1 MDSRTKEKKQEKE
14 GTKAR
19 KNEGEKKRKNMK
31 LHELM

>member
-19 KNEGEKKRKNMK
+19 KNEGEKKRKK
-31 LHELM
+31 HEMT